1 MLSRSSQS
9 SEGDPRCVMM
19 VYTKN
24 SVTVPWEHRKGGP
37 SHLESGSG
45 SFLGQGEMMA
55 ELSFFLS
62 LSSSSFLELTHAGC
76 VLLVEGKK
84 GSRQQK
90 NCTELRRHVR
100 ELDISGEL

>member
-1 MLSRSSQS
+1 MCKDGIHEKLRDSALGTQKR
-9 SEGDPRCVMM
+9 
-19 VYTKN
+19 
-24 SVTVPWEHRKGGP
+24 GP

-45 SFLGQGEMMA
+45 SFLGQGEMTA

-62 LSSSSFLELTHAGC
+62 LPSSFFLELSHAGY